1 MDIHVLDSVYQQPF
15 QNRGINN
22 FPKHVFPWIDKKK
35 KKKKVWKYEMA
46 IAQAMI
52 FYSLQVHIFY
62 ISISLEKKN
71 NNS

>member
-1 MDIHVLDSVYQQPF
+1 MNWQ
-15 QNRGINN
+15 
-22 FPKHVFPWIDKKK
+22 KK

-62 ISISLEKKN
+62 ISISLEKKKQ
-71 NNS
+71 